1 MGGFSILMGH
11 PVERSPLEADD
22 DEGVW
27 ADAERD
33 GLDVAEPVAH
43 ELAERPVA
51 WKLKIC
57 PHLHDTS

>member
-1 MGGFSILMGH
+1 MCH
-11 PVERSPLEADD
+11 PVACSPLEADD
-22 DEGVW
+22 DEGVG

-51 WKLKIC
+51 CKFQNL
-57 PHLHDTS
+57 S